1 MFDALAHPTRRDILR
16 YLRTRDY
23 VRAGALGEALGVVP
37 STLSG
42 HLRVLRDAGLVES
55 RRRGTEIQYRVQL
68 TLLDEAILLLQG
80 LRSGVGEDEPGP
92 TSGCAA
98 DGKPTA
104 PAVDV
109 TLSGPSGAARASVG
123 ASPDASSADLPADPA
138 STATAA
144 TSAPTGPLEAQSL
157 VDADPG
163 EATSTQGER

>member
-1 MFDALAHPTRRDILR
+1 VTRNNEGRAGGVFDALAHPTRREILR

-80 LRSGVGEDEPGP
+80 LRSGTGDDEQSRTPGR
-92 TSGCAA
+92 TDD
-98 DGKPTA
+98 DGPGA
-104 PAVDV
+104 PA
-109 TLSGPSGAARASVG
+109 PGAQLPEQS
-123 ASPDASSADLPADPA
+123 PADA
-138 STATAA
+138 
-144 TSAPTGPLEAQSL
+144 G
-157 VDADPG
+157 PG
-163 EATSTQGER
+163 EATTTQGER

>member
-1 MFDALAHPTRRDILR
+1 MTRNNEGRAGGVFDALAHPTRREILR

-80 LRSGVGEDEPGP
+80 LRSGTGDDEQSRTPGR
-92 TSGCAA
+92 TDD
-98 DGKPTA
+98 DGPGA
-104 PAVDV
+104 PA
-109 TLSGPSGAARASVG
+109 PGAQLPEQS
-123 ASPDASSADLPADPA
+123 PADA
-138 STATAA
+138 
-144 TSAPTGPLEAQSL
+144 G
-157 VDADPG
+157 PG
-163 EATSTQGER
+163 EATTTQGER